1 MLMGI
6 DDGAGAAGGATGPT
20 AADISAAATKAA
32 NEAVNARAEADRRA
46 NATAAA
52 EAERVATEAATKARA
67 DAAEGKLAAAHAKL
81 RDGAILGQLA
91 GLKDPAKFLP
101 IFTADLGDVADGVLS
116 PDQIAKLATAKA
128 AHPYLF
134 TEAQTPLGST
144 PGSSAGHRPADGAF
158 DSEDSRIMTQ
168 LGVAGRKVRETAEY
182 KRYGWLSDK
191 NWKPQP

>member
-1 MLMGI
+1 MRIRSMLMGI

-20 AADISAAATKAA
+20 
-32 NEAVNARAEADRRA
+32 
-46 NATAAA
+46 
-52 EAERVATEAATKARA
+52 
-67 DAAEGKLAAAHAKL
+67 
-81 RDGAILGQLA
+81 
-91 GLKDPAKFLP
+91 
-101 IFTADLGDVADGVLS
+101 
-116 PDQIAKLATAKA
+116 A

-191 NWKPQP
+191 NWKPQPRGHARQKSSPSRTRTTHGCARRASIRPCSSGRPRPSRV

>member
-32 NEAVNARAEADRRA
+32 NEAVNAR
-46 NATAAA
+46 A